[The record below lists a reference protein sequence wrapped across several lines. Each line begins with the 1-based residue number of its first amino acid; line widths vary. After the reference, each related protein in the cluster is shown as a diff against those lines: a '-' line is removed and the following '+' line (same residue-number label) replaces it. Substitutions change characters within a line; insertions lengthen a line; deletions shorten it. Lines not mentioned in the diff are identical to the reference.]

1 MAHITQEEKKII
13 ESRIKPILK
22 EYGVKGT
29 FSVRHHADLVL
40 TIWEGPIDFIGNW
53 EDDYNEGLNNCRN
66 SYDSCQKDY
75 IDINVYWYHEHF
87 TGIALEFLNK
97 VIPAM
102 KTDDWYCD
110 DDIQS
115 DYFNRKYYYTV
126 KIGTWDKPYI
136 LKSSSTPT
144 HKTTKT
150 VEANQKMSKSSKSS
164 VYSLYS
170 NQEMVDSLNEMGTV
184 IADAKELHEKNMDI
198 SSVVRQ
204 LSVMM
209 DEIEKE
215 IETRRSK
222 FNIVEENS
230 EENVVVA

>member
-22 EYGVKGT
+22 EYGVRGT
-29 FSVRHHADLVL
+29 FSVRHHMDLVL
-40 TIWEGPIDFIGNW
+40 TIWEGPIDFIGN
-53 EDDYNEGLNNCRN
+53 YNEEVSNRGTIDCPCREGFMQVN
-66 SYDSCQKDY
+66 E
-75 IDINVYWYHEHF
+75 YWYHEHF

-97 VIPAM
+97 VIPAL

-150 VEANQKMSKSSKSS
+150 VEVNSMSKSSKSS

-230 EENVVVA
+230 EENVAVA

>member
-1 MAHITQEEKKII
+1 MAYITQDEKKII

-22 EYGVKGT
+22 EYGMKGT
-29 FSVRHHADLVL
+29 FSVRHHAELVL
-40 TIWEGPIDFIGNW
+40 TIWEGPIDFIGN
-53 EDDYNEGLNNCRN
+53 YNEVLDNHQF
-66 SYDSCQKDY
+66 DSCREGFMQV
-75 IDINVYWYHEHF
+75 NEYWYHEHF
-87 TGIALEFLNK
+87 TGIVLEFLNK

-115 DYFNRKYYYTV
+115 DYFNRKYYYSV

-144 HKTTKT
+144 QKTTKT
-150 VEANQKMSKSSKSS
+150 VEVNSMSKSKSS

-204 LSVMM
+204 LSAMM
-209 DEIEKE
+209 DEVEKE
-215 IETRRSK
+215 IENRRSK

-230 EENVVVA
+230 EENVAVA